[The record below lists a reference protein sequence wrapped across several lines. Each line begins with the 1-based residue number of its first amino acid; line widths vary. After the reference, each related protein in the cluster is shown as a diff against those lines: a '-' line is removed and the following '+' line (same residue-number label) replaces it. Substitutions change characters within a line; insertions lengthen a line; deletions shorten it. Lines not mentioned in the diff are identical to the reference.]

1 MGSVSPAAGQ
11 LSIIV
16 PTLNEG
22 GTLESCLR
30 DLMPLRDRGHE
41 VVVVDGQSVDGTADL
56 AGRQADK
63 VLVSEPGRA
72 FQMNAGARAAGGE
85 ALLFLHADTRLP
97 PAADRLV
104 LEALERRGAQ
114 WGRFDLRLSGE
125 HWMFPIIS
133 WAMNVRS
140 RHTGIATGDQAIFVR
155 RKVFDAVGG
164 FPPQPLMEDISL
176 SRRLKRHG
184 WPACLRPP
192 VLTSSRRWERE
203 GVLRT
208 VILMWRLRA
217 AYALGASPQDLV
229 RRYYQQ

>member
-1 MGSVSPAAGQ
+1 MGSVSSGAGA

-22 GTLESCLR
+22 GILESTLR
-30 DLMPLRDRGHE
+30 DLLPLRHRGHE
-41 VVVVDGQSVDGTADL
+41 VLVVDGHSEDGTAAL
-56 AGRQADK
+56 AAGQADK
-63 VLVSEPGRA
+63 VLISEPGRA
-72 FQMNAGARAAGGE
+72 LQMNAGARAAGGE
-85 ALLFLHADTRLP
+85 VLLFLHADTHLP

-104 LEALERRGAQ
+104 FEALKRRGVQ
-114 WGRFDLRLSGE
+114 WGRFDVRLSGA

-140 RHTGIATGDQAIFVR
+140 RLTGIATGDQAIFVR
-155 RKVFDAVGG
+155 RQVFEAVGG
-164 FPPQPLMEDISL
+164 FPLQPLMEDIRL

-184 WPACLRPP
+184 HPACLRQP
-192 VLTSSRRWERE
+192 VLTSSRRWDDQ

-208 VILMWRLRA
+208 VFLMWRLRA

-229 RRYYQQ
+229 RRYYQR